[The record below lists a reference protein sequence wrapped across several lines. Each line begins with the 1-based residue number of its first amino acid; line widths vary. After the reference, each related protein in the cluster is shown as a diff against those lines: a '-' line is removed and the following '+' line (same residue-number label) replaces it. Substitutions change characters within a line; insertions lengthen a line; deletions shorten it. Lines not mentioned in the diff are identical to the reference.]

1 MLKSISSNLTSIFL
15 SHGLLMI
22 FNSFNIEKKFYHEK
36 LLPTSIVGSLPKPVW
51 LAPPENFGL
60 LGIRRKTYLRENKT
74 LYAFHCMNNYW
85 QGRYH

>member
-1 MLKSISSNLTSIFL
+1 MTEKNVADLLVNRVNMLKSISSNLTSIFF
-15 SHGLLMI
+15 HGLLILI

-60 LGIRRKTYLRENKT
+60 LGIRRRRLT
-74 LYAFHCMNNYW
+74 
-85 QGRYH
+85 

>member
-1 MLKSISSNLTSIFL
+1 MTGERADLLVNRVNMLKSISSNLTSIFL

-60 LGIRRKTYLRENKT
+60 LGLE
-74 LYAFHCMNNYW
+74 
-85 QGRYH
+85 GRLT